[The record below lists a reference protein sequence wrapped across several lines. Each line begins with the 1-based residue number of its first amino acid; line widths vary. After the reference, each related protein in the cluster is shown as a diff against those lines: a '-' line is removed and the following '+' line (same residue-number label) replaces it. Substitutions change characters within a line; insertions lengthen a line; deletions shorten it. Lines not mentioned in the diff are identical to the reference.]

1 MNSTQKKEKRKKRT
15 KVTGRKVTGKDKR
28 KEGTCVVKKYKK
40 KKTKKMKVNTTKSK
54 ISDGR
59 D

>member
-28 KEGTCVVKKYKK
+28 KEGRCVVKKYKK
-40 KKTKKMKVNTTKSK
+40 KKTIKMKVNTTKSK
-54 ISDGR
+54 MAN
-59 D
+59 